1 MYIMEVINL
10 APMEEIKVGS
20 SLPGFE
26 LLMNDKKKT
35 PSGSMN
41 IDLGELDKL

>member
-26 LLMNDKKKT
+26 LLMNDKKK
-35 PSGSMN
+35 P
-41 IDLGELDKL
+41 DKDTIALSDIRY